1 MGWYYATPISTAII
15 MNKDK
20 IIKDLVLCVRRMAL
34 QDEIPYS
41 DHDIAEYM
49 YSSLKQLKTVSTFA
63 VPVDKVI
70 DITET
75 TILVEDGTVAVTTTS
90 KEDFSEF
97 IEEMY
102 RLYPAKCPKRN
113 SSLGKSHKDKDRI
126 KRLLKTY
133 TKEEIEQVIRAEVDN
148 NYGVN
153 YMKNFST
160 FLNNF
165 PEPTPTTGPDA
176 KPYNTSSDETL
187 VINGTV
193 YK

>member
-1 MGWYYATPISTAII
+1 

-20 IIKDLVLCVRRMAL
+20 MIRDLVTCVRRMAL
-34 QDEIPYS
+34 QDEIKYS
-41 DHDIAEYM
+41 EHDIAEYM
-49 YSSLKQLKTVSTFA
+49 YSCLKQLKAVSAF
-63 VPVDKVI
+63 VIPQENVI
-70 DITET
+70 DITENVVV
-75 TILVEDGTVAVTTTS
+75 VEDGTIAFTS
-90 KEDFSEF
+90 TNKDDYTEF

-102 RLYPAKCPKRN
+102 KLYPAKCPKRN
-113 SSLGKSHKDKDRI
+113 TSLGKSHKDKERI
-126 KRLLKTY
+126 RRLLKIY
-133 TKEEIEQVIRAEVDN
+133 SKEQIEQVIRNEVDS

-165 PEPTPTTGPDA
+165 PEPITVIEHPITQTT
-176 KPYNTSSDETL
+176 TSDTL

>member
-1 MGWYYATPISTAII
+1 

-20 IIKDLVLCVRRMAL
+20 MIRDLVTCVRRMAL
-34 QDEIPYS
+34 QDEIKYS
-41 DHDIAEYM
+41 EHDIAEYM
-49 YSSLKQLKTVSTFA
+49 YSCLKQLKAVSAF
-63 VPVDKVI
+63 VIPQENVI
-70 DITET
+70 DITENVVV
-75 TILVEDGTVAVTTTS
+75 VEDGSIAFTSTS
-90 KEDFSEF
+90 KDDYTEF

-133 TKEEIEQVIRAEVDN
+133 TKEQIEQVIRAEIDA

-165 PEPTPTTGPDA
+165 PEPIPATEHPITQTT
-176 KPYNTSSDETL
+176 TSDTL